1 MLIHGHDW
9 VLQGVFFLIKR
20 KRSDFSQV
28 FYSFTNAYIV
38 TVANN
43 RILRVTAPGFAYI
56 LARIESNRIKS
67 EYRFFFLF
75 FFRFLFWLLWTGI
88 ERTRHTRPRLRISSG

>member
-28 FYSFTNAYIV
+28 FYSFTIAYIV

-67 EYRFFFLF
+67 EYRFF
-75 FFRFLFWLLWTGI
+75 RFLFWLLWTGI